1 MNSEDKRLLRSFR
14 RLRDEDRATLLAFA
28 EFLET
33 RAQRTVPEV
42 MQPQPIPR
50 PEKETVVGAIKRL
63 SATFPMLNRAKLLN
77 ETSVLVTQHVM
88 RGRDAVEVIQELEV
102 LFQRHYEEHMRSGG
116 GSS

>member
-1 MNSEDKRLLRSFR
+1 MNPEDKRLLRAFK
-14 RLRDEDRATLLAFA
+14 RLREEDRTMLLAFA

-33 RAQRTVPEV
+33 RARPAVPEA

-50 PEKETVVGAIKRL
+50 PESETVVGAIKRL
-63 SATFPMLNRAKLLN
+63 SATFPMLDRAKLLN

-88 RGRDAVEVIQELEV
+88 RGRDAVEVIEELEV
-102 LFQRHYEEHMRSGG
+102 LFQRHYEEHARGG